1 MPEPVRGSGFRTL
14 TESLRQ
20 RMPDS
25 VITLVSLRPDLA
37 QPLPHD
43 LAELTAHAT
52 MSHSVLRALDGL
64 TAWQREI
71 AEALAALPDPASVE
85 AAAELLAA
93 DLAPCWQAV
102 DDLRQRALLW
112 GSDERLH
119 LLRAVREQFGPYP
132 GALAP
137 PSPRPLTTAQV
148 ETLLAECDPKVAEV
162 LERLAWSPTG
172 ALAGAD
178 RPVSTEAARGP
189 VEQLL
194 ARRLLQ
200 PLNSD
205 TVILPREVAWLIR
218 GKRFSREPAG
228 PEPPA
233 VAGHARK
240 PELIDRAAAGTA
252 YGVVHDLEQVGHAL
266 ESRVHRLLRDGGLGQ
281 RDVNALAREV
291 GGDPEYAGF
300 LLECGAAT
308 VFASGPDGALLPT
321 REFDRWI
328 RRSPLD
334 RWWTVVRGWRD
345 SGRLFSRSAQ
355 TDAHPLGP
363 EADLPYAANLRTVL
377 LDVMVDA
384 GIGLVPDDA
393 DLAAAVRWHRPRLAR
408 VPLRLEQGIDWL
420 RREAAWLGLTA
431 LGATSSLLAVLAG
444 PDQTVPGAVAD
455 LFPEPVETII
465 VQADLTAVASGPL
478 PYHLAAELRL
488 LADQES
494 RGGGGVYRFGTG
506 SLRRALDAGWSP
518 ARIRAWLAQHSTTTI
533 PQPLSYLIDDVA
545 RHHGSVRVGA
555 AGSYL
560 TVDDP
565 VKIAA
570 LLADPGAVALGLR
583 QIGAEV
589 VVANA
594 EPDDLLAFVERL
606 GHHPALDHDTD
617 RVVPAKRA
625 PTPPRDRPDPAS
637 PQDVAA
643 AVAATVAATEPS
655 GPDGAQRSPDNRED
669 NAPDSTA
676 ETLHRLH
683 AAVRAA
689 RPVSLRLVGADGAPA
704 ERRISPLDLSGGQLR
719 GVDLSTAQVI
729 TIPLSRVLFASL
741 ESSDELD

>member
-218 GKRFSREPAG
+218 GKRFSREPARPRTAG
-228 PEPPA
+228 GRRARPETGA
-233 VAGHARK
+233 
-240 PELIDRAAAGTA
+240 DR
-252 YGVVHDLEQVGHAL
+252 
-266 ESRVHRLLRDGGLGQ
+266 
-281 RDVNALAREV
+281 
-291 GGDPEYAGF
+291 
-300 LLECGAAT
+300 
-308 VFASGPDGALLPT
+308 
-321 REFDRWI
+321 
-328 RRSPLD
+328 
-334 RWWTVVRGWRD
+334 
-345 SGRLFSRSAQ
+345 SGRGRDRVRSGA
-355 TDAHPLGP
+355 
-363 EADLPYAANLRTVL
+363 
-377 LDVMVDA
+377 
-384 GIGLVPDDA
+384 
-393 DLAAAVRWHRPRLAR
+393 RPRTGRAR
-408 VPLRLEQGIDWL
+408 
-420 RREAAWLGLTA
+420 LG
-431 LGATSSLLAVLAG
+431 
-444 PDQTVPGAVAD
+444 
-455 LFPEPVETII
+455 E
-465 VQADLTAVASGPL
+465 SG
-478 PYHLAAELRL
+478 
-488 LADQES
+488 
-494 RGGGGVYRFGTG
+494 
-506 SLRRALDAGWSP
+506 SP
-518 ARIRAWLAQHSTTTI
+518 AAPRRRTGTT
-533 PQPLSYLIDDVA
+533 
-545 RHHGSVRVGA
+545 
-555 AGSYL
+555 
-560 TVDDP
+560 
-565 VKIAA
+565 
-570 LLADPGAVALGLR
+570 
-583 QIGAEV
+583 
-589 VVANA
+589 
-594 EPDDLLAFVERL
+594 
-606 GHHPALDHDTD
+606 
-617 RVVPAKRA
+617 
-625 PTPPRDRPDPAS
+625 
-637 PQDVAA
+637 
-643 AVAATVAATEPS
+643 
-655 GPDGAQRSPDNRED
+655 
-669 NAPDSTA
+669 
-676 ETLHRLH
+676 
-683 AAVRAA
+683 
-689 RPVSLRLVGADGAPA
+689 
-704 ERRISPLDLSGGQLR
+704 
-719 GVDLSTAQVI
+719 
-729 TIPLSRVLFASL
+729 
-741 ESSDELD
+741 